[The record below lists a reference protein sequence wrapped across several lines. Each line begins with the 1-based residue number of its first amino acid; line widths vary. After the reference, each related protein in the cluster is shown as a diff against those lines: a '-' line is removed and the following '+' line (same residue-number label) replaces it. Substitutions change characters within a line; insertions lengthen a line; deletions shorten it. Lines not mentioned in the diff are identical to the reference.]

1 VGTLNVLYISGSV
14 GLGHAMRDVAIA
26 NKLRRVC
33 RDVEISWLASGP
45 AKMLLE
51 ERKDTLLEESDSY
64 YDVNEA
70 ARFAAKGTS
79 LNLFRYGKRAAK
91 GWLHNIALFKKIL
104 SRYSFD
110 LVVADEAYE
119 ISYYTCKAKRGRRP
133 PFVEIVDFIGFEP
146 MSGRPAELLQ
156 LWVMN
161 RIWARAG
168 KKHLPGYHTLFVGEP
183 DDVPDERF
191 GFFLPRKRE
200 YANQR
205 CTFLGYVLGFEP
217 EDYKNRDAIKNR
229 LGYGKEPL
237 VVCSSG
243 GSPIGKE
250 LLRLC
255 RSAYPLL
262 RRRVPNL
269 RMVLVCGPGIQPEEI
284 ESGEGVTVKG
294 FVPNLY
300 EHFAASD
307 IAVVQG
313 GGSTTLELT
322 ALQRPFIYFPL
333 EDHFE
338 QQRLIPAR
346 LLRHGAGIRMS
357 YSETAAESL
366 SEKVCANIGRMVDYR
381 EIPLHGARKAAE
393 YISATLKGGDNR
405 DSTEYY

>member
-1 VGTLNVLYISGSV
+1 MGTLNVLYISGSV
-14 GLGHAMRDVAIA
+14 GLGHATRDMAIV
-26 NKLRRVC
+26 NELRRVC
-33 RDVEISWLASGP
+33 RDVEIVWLASGP

-51 ERKDTLLEESDSY
+51 ERKETLLEESDSY

-70 ARFAAKGTS
+70 AWSAAKGTS
-79 LNLFRYGKRAAK
+79 LNLFWYGKRAGN
-91 GWLHNIALFKKIL
+91 GWLHNIALFKKII

-119 ISYYTCKAKRGRRP
+119 ISYCVSRAKDGFKT

-146 MSGRPAELLQ
+146 MTGRPAERIQ

-161 RIWARAG
+161 RVWARTG
-168 KKHLPGYHTLFVGEP
+168 KREVPGYHTLFVGEP

-191 GFFLPRKRE
+191 GLFLPRKRE
-200 YANQR
+200 YVNKR

-217 EDYKNRDAIKNR
+217 GDYKDRDAIKKR
-229 LGYGKEPL
+229 LGYRGGPL

-243 GSPIGKE
+243 GSPVGRE

-255 RSAYPLL
+255 RRACPLIK
-262 RRRVPNL
+262 RRFPNL
-269 RMVLVCGPGIQPEEI
+269 RMVLVCGPSIPPEGI
-284 ESGEGVTVKG
+284 ESGKSVTVKG

-313 GGSTTLELT
+313 GGSSTLELS

-338 QQRLIPAR
+338 QQRLIPGR
-346 LLRHGAGIRMS
+346 LLRHGAGIKMS
-357 YSETAAESL
+357 YCETTPESL
-366 SEKVCANIGRMVDYR
+366 AEAICAQIGKPVDYR
-381 EIPLHGARKAAE
+381 KIPIHGARKAAE
-393 YISATLKGGDNR
+393 YIAGLLKRGGNGGIP
-405 DSTEYY
+405 

>member
-1 VGTLNVLYISGSV
+1 MRTLNVLYISGSV
-14 GLGHAMRDVAIA
+14 GLGHDTRDMAIA
-26 NKLRRVC
+26 NELRRVC
-33 RDVEISWLASGP
+33 KDVEIGWLASGS

-51 ERKDTLLEESDSY
+51 ERGETLLEESDSY

-70 ARFAAKGTS
+70 ARSAAKGTS

-119 ISYYTCKAKRGRRP
+119 ISYYICKAKGGRRP
-133 PFVEIVDFIGFEP
+133 VFVEIVDFIGFEP
-146 MSGRPAELLQ
+146 MSGRPAERLQ

-161 RIWARAG
+161 RVWSGTG
-168 KKHLPGYHTLFVGEP
+168 KTHVPGYHTLFVGEP

-191 GFFLPRKRE
+191 GLLLPRKRE
-200 YANQR
+200 YANLR

-217 EDYKNRDAIKNR
+217 EDYKNRDEIKNR

-243 GSPIGKE
+243 GSPIGAE

-255 RSAYPLL
+255 RSAYPLI

-269 RMVLVCGPGIQPEEI
+269 RMVLVCGPGISPEGI

-338 QQRLIPAR
+338 QQRLVPR
-346 LLRHGAGIRMS
+346 GFCGTVRG
-357 YSETAAESL
+357 
-366 SEKVCANIGRMVDYR
+366 
-381 EIPLHGARKAAE
+381 
-393 YISATLKGGDNR
+393 
-405 DSTEYY
+405 